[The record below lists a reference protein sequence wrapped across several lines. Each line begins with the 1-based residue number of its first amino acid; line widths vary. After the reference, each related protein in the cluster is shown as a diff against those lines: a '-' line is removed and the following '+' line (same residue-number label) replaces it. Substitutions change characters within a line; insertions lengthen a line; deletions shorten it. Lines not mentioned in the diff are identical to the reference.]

1 VKHFLSVFFLLLT
14 LWGKAQNQ
22 YKPFEYILKPERV
35 IFYNVENLFDTVDNP
50 ETNDAEYLP
59 TSKSQWNTAKY
70 QTKLKHT
77 SETLAALVDTVQP
90 LVIGLS
96 EIENIQVLE
105 DLLAQPALKKFN
117 LGIVHRDSPDER
129 GIDCALLFNKDVLNE
144 SFSAFIPINF
154 PFDTAD
160 KTREIVYLKGY
171 INEGEP
177 IWFFVNHWPSRLGGK
192 EKSDVKRAYVA
203 QVLKDKIENI
213 YLGEKYARVVV
224 MGDFNDNPNDST
236 LSILTEAKKNSRAEP
251 MVNMM
256 KPLAQQ
262 NQFSLRYKEENDIF
276 DQFIVSENLLD
287 KKNPYYLRL
296 NGAHIFNPP
305 FLLFNHPKYGLVP
318 NRTYAGGKWVG
329 GYSDHLPVYFD
340 IVFK

>member
-1 VKHFLSVFFLLLT
+1 MKHFLSVFFLLLT
-14 LWGKAQNQ
+14 FLSNAQNQ
-22 YKPFEYILKPERV
+22 YKPFEYLLKPERV
-35 IFYNVENLFDTVDNP
+35 IFYNVENLFDTIDNP
-50 ETNDAEYLP
+50 ETDDAEYLP
-59 TSKSQWNTAKY
+59 TSKNQWNTMKY
-70 QTKLKHT
+70 QMKLKHT
-77 SETLAALVDTVQP
+77 SETLAALLDTIQP

-96 EIENIQVLE
+96 EIEDDKVLE
-105 DLLAQPALKKFN
+105 DLLAQPVLTKFN
-117 LGIVHRDSPDER
+117 FGVVHRDSPDER
-129 GIDCALLFNKDVLNE
+129 GIDCALLYNKDAINE

-177 IWFFVNHWPSRLGGK
+177 LWFFVNHWPSRLGGK
-192 EKSDVKRAYVA
+192 EKSDAKRAYVA

-236 LSILTEAKKNSRAEP
+236 LSILSVVNKNSRAEE

-256 KPLAQQ
+256 KPMQTR
-262 NQFSLRYKEENDIF
+262 NEFSLRYKEENDIF
-276 DQFIVSENLLD
+276 DQFIVSKNLLD
-287 KKNPYYLRL
+287 KRNPYFMRPE
-296 NGAHIFNPP
+296 GAHIFNAP
-305 FLLFNHPKYGLVP
+305 FLLFNHPKHGLIP
-318 NRTYAGGKWVG
+318 NRTYAQGKWVG

-340 IVFK
+340 VVFK